1 MKKFSIIIAALA
13 MGSILVSACDN
24 KKWKKRQDRKEWRDS
39 MKLEH
44 PDSII
49 KYREIRWTERKNKI
63 DAKFDSMKI
72 ARDSIKSK
80 DSINN

>member
-13 MGSILVSACDN
+13 MVSILVSACDN

-39 MKLEH
+39 MILEH
-44 PDSII
+44 PDSIV
-49 KYREIRWTERKNKI
+49 KYREIMWTERKNKI

-80 DSINN
+80 DSI

>member
-13 MGSILVSACDN
+13 MVSILVSACDN
-24 KKWKKRQDRKEWRDS
+24 KKWKKRQDIKEWRDS

-44 PDSII
+44 PDSIV
-49 KYREIRWTERKNKI
+49 KYREIMWTERKNKI

-80 DSINN
+80 DSI

>member
-13 MGSILVSACDN
+13 MVSILVSACDN

-44 PDSII
+44 PDSIV
-49 KYREIRWTERKNKI
+49 KYREIMWTERKNKI

-72 ARDSIKSK
+72 ARDSIKYK

>member
-13 MGSILVSACDN
+13 MVSILVSACDN

-44 PDSII
+44 PDSIVKI
-49 KYREIRWTERKNKI
+49 QRNKMDRKK
-63 DAKFDSMKI
+63 K
-72 ARDSIKSK
+72 
-80 DSINN
+80 

>member
-13 MGSILVSACDN
+13 MVSILVSACDN

-44 PDSII
+44 PDSIV
-49 KYREIRWTERKNKI
+49 KYREARWEEKKAKI
-63 DAKFDSMKI
+63 DAKFDSLKV
-72 ARDSIKSK
+72 ARDT
-80 DSINN
+80 INN

>member
-24 KKWKKRQDRKEWRDS
+24 KKWKKRQDRKEWEDS

-44 PDSII
+44 PDSIV

>member
-24 KKWKKRQDRKEWRDS
+24 KKWKKRQDRKEWEDS

-44 PDSII
+44 PDSIV

-63 DAKFDSMKI
+63 DAKFDSMKV

>member
-13 MGSILVSACDN
+13 MMSILVSACDN
-24 KKWKKRQDRKEWRDS
+24 KKWKKRQDRKEWEDS

-44 PDSII
+44 PDSIV